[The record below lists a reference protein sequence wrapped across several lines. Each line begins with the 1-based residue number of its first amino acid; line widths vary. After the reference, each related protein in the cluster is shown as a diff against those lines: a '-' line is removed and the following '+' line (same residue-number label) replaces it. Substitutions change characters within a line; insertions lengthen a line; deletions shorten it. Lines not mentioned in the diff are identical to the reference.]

1 MATSIYKGANRVS
14 DEGLVGKTI
23 DAIKND
29 DIFVDALNLDG
40 HEAIKV
46 NGGTVQGSYTIRS
59 GDAVEFY
66 KAQGSKGN
74 CPGEGGDEG
83 ADLEIEEEE
92 GDEDDEDEDDD
103 GEEPPSTD
111 GAPG

>member
-23 DAIKND
+23 DAIKAD

-46 NGGTVQGSYTIRS
+46 NGQSVQGSYAIRS

-74 CPGEGGDEG
+74 LPGEGGDDA

-92 GDEDDEDEDDD
+92 GDDDEEEEGDD
-103 GEEPPSTD
+103 EPPSTD